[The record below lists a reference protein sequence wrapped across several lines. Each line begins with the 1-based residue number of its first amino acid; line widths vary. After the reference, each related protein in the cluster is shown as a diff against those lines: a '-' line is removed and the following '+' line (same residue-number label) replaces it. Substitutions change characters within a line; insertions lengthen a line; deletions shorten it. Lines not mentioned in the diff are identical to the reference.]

1 MQCAASFFVPAEI
14 RIGTSGY
21 SYKHWRG
28 RYYPEDLPASEWLRF
43 YLRDFDTVEL
53 NNTFYHLPTEQ
64 AFDNWRKST
73 PHGFLFAVKGSRFL
87 THMIKLKD
95 PARGFASRLR
105 CRPVGVPGE
114 PPSLRRG
121 LPGCSSLL
129 LNGEAQLSE
138 HPDGA

>member
-1 MQCAASFFVPAEI
+1 MGRSQSPRTDKRALESTLS
-14 RIGTSGY
+14 R
-21 SYKHWRG
+21 RG
-28 RYYPEDLPASEWLRF
+28 P
-43 YLRDFDTVEL
+43 
-53 NNTFYHLPTEQ
+53 
-64 AFDNWRKST
+64 
-73 PHGFLFAVKGSRFL
+73 
-87 THMIKLKD
+87 KD

-138 HPDGA
+138 HPDGACLPALEVTGAKSLAPGELIGCAQDCFRRITASFPGELISRRRGEAMLGEEPLR